1 MKSRFTLSVMLAL
14 APLATPAAD
23 PVVHYEHGR
32 LSAQIAERPLQEV
45 LRALSEA
52 SGARCALS
60 DPAIG
65 TARITVSVEAAA

>member
-1 MKSRFTLSVMLAL
+1 MKPRFTLSVMLIL
-14 APLATPAAD
+14 TPLATPAAD
-23 PVVHYEHGR
+23 PAVHYEHGR

-45 LRALSEA
+45 LRAEA

-65 TARITVSVEAAA
+65 TARITVSVEAAS